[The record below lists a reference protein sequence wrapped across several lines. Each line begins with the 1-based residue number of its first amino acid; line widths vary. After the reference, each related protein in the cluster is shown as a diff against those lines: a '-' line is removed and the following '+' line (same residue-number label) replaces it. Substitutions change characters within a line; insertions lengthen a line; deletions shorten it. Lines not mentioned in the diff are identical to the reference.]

1 MYLLKFQIFFKY
13 FVFIRTHYFIIGSSN
28 HVISQI
34 RMYQIWYT
42 HKFVLE
48 IGGKQFT
55 LKINIYMYAFIQFK
69 EMKTNF
75 ILLTSFINNTASKES
90 NLTYPVF
97 TV

>member
-1 MYLLKFQIFFKY
+1 MMYLLKFLKF
-13 FVFIRTHYFIIGSSN
+13 FVFIRTQYFIICSSK
-28 HVISQI
+28 HVISQF
-34 RMYQIWYT
+34 RMYQVWYT
-42 HKFVLE
+42 YKFVLE

-75 ILLTSFINNTASKES
+75 ILLTSFINNTALKES

-97 TV
+97 TI